1 MIKEVVLFLEMIMV
15 FSGAAHTEP
24 AKTQKKREKNIFRLS
39 L

>member
-24 AKTQKKREKNIFRLS
+24 AKTQKKEGKEYL
-39 L
+39 